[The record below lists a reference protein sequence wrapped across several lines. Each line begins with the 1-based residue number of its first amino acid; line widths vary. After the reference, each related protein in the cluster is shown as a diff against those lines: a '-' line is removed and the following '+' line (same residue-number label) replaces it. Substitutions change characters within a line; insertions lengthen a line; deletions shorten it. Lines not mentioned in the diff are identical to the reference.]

1 MEAKGHRPPRQKVL
15 LRAVVTAAIADCC
28 GCCRFTIKA
37 FRNRVDSRFCPVL
50 WIMAWLWWSG
60 LKTGPLFQHFEKGE
74 YVGTLQVCT
83 HPTQHCTLITT
94 LAGVPTA
101 DIVQKH
107 VCCLWFVQ
115 QDSPF
120 WLLRS
125 HRSRDPEVCLPM
137 GCSVHGFCS

>member
-1 MEAKGHRPPRQKVL
+1 METNAAAIGDTANCAVL
-15 LRAVVTAAIADCC
+15 LRSVL
-28 GCCRFTIKA
+28 GCLGIVKVSA
-37 FRNRVDSRFCPVL
+37 WIDRFCPAP
-50 WIMAWLWWSG
+50 WIMAWLWWFG
-60 LKTGPLFQHFEKGE
+60 LKTGPLFQHFEKGD
-74 YVGTLQVCT
+74 YAGSIQVCT
-83 HPTQHCTLITT
+83 HPTQHCTRTLTTT

-120 WLLRS
+120 WLSRS